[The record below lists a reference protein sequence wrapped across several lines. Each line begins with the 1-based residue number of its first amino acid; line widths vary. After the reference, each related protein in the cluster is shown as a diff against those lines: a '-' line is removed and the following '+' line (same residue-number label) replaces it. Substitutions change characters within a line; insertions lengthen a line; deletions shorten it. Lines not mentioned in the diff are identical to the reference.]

1 MKPLKIY
8 IDSNYPKPLVD
19 ILISISN
26 LQKERNYEVIRW
38 GEVKD
43 DEIRLENSIFLVVDY
58 NKRGLTI
65 PIVKQAED
73 GYRTIVYKVT
83 EEKPDRFEHMMTVLR
98 VWPFIFEKHH
108 ILNTSTLLTFKY
120 GGRRLLP
127 YSKNI

>member
-1 MKPLKIY
+1 M
-8 IDSNYPKPLVD
+8 VD

-26 LQKERNYEVIRW
+26 LQKEKNYEVIRW

-73 GYRTIVYKVT
+73 GYRTIVYKIT

-120 GGRRLLP
+120 GGRRLMT
-127 YSKNI
+127 YTKSS

>member
-26 LQKERNYEVIRW
+26 LQKEKNYEVIRW

-65 PIVKQAED
+65 PIIKQAED

-83 EEKPDRFEHMMTVLR
+83 VEKPNRFEHMMTVLR

-108 ILNTSTLLTFKY
+108 ILNISTLLTFRY
-120 GGRRLLP
+120 GGRRLMI
-127 YSKNI
+127 YSRRS